1 MKVKTIDDPN
11 YISDT
16 LEYKINTF
24 AKTSTVLTALINNT
38 EFEYQDANNT
48 YVQNAIASNIVSKTA
63 LDPNLEIKVNSL
75 VKDFA
80 NRKCKARIQLRSLD
94 TNLMSNEKE
103 IELTGF
109 FDDRKQI
116 KDALGAISFNYNDK
130 ENTYA
135 S

>member
-11 YISDT
+11 YISNT